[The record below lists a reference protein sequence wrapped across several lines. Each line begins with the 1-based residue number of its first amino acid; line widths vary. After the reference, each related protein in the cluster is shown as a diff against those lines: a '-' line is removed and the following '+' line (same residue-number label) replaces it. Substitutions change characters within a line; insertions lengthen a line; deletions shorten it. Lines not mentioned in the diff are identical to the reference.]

1 MNSILLSTQECGS
14 QELLQLTE
22 MLCREQD
29 FQIIVSRAF
38 PFMEKERKTKTV
50 ENRAGDL
57 LTKLGFKANLKGV
70 VYLKAAAR
78 IGLEDREELEGITKR
93 LYPAIAKE
101 CRTCAGRVEHAI
113 RHAIHTSW
121 EKGDVR
127 QQRMVF
133 GYDRESG
140 NRPTNAEFIARM
152 IDCLERQIISYIPD
166 SFIRKISSNLI
177 KTFKGEQRLAQ
188 VAPETDCSPFIVDRY
203 PEASGY
209 AARSGRYV
217 GNHLQ
222 PGGSLCFL
230 TRSDLPAAC
239 RSGSVRQHRE
249 DGLDPARDRCSGSE
263 FPL

>member
-78 IGLEDREELEGITKR
+78 IGLEDREELEGVTKR

-101 CRTCAGRVEHAI
+101 CRTCAG
-113 RHAIHTSW
+113 IHTSW

-133 GYDRESG
+133 GYDRKSG

-152 IDCLERQIISYIPD
+152 IDCLERQD
-166 SFIRKISSNLI
+166 
-177 KTFKGEQRLAQ
+177 
-188 VAPETDCSPFIVDRY
+188 
-203 PEASGY
+203 
-209 AARSGRYV
+209 
-217 GNHLQ
+217 HLLY
-222 PGGSLCFL
+222 S
-230 TRSDLPAAC
+230 
-239 RSGSVRQHRE
+239 
-249 DGLDPARDRCSGSE
+249 
-263 FPL
+263 

>member
-1 MNSILLSTQECGS
+1 MTHKTAWGLSRRLVILRMSKIWTEGRLQNSILLSTQECGS

-78 IGLEDREELEGITKR
+78 IGLEDREELEGVTKR

-152 IDCLERQIISYIPD
+152 IDCLERQD
-166 SFIRKISSNLI
+166 
-177 KTFKGEQRLAQ
+177 
-188 VAPETDCSPFIVDRY
+188 
-203 PEASGY
+203 
-209 AARSGRYV
+209 
-217 GNHLQ
+217 HLLY
-222 PGGSLCFL
+222 S
-230 TRSDLPAAC
+230 
-239 RSGSVRQHRE
+239 
-249 DGLDPARDRCSGSE
+249 
-263 FPL
+263 

>member
-1 MNSILLSTQECGS
+1 
-14 QELLQLTE
+14 

-78 IGLEDREELEGITKR
+78 IGLENREELEGVTKR

-101 CRTCAGRVEHAI
+101 CRTSAGRVEHAI

-133 GYDRESG
+133 GYDRESE

-152 IDCLERQIISYIPD
+152 IDCLERQD
-166 SFIRKISSNLI
+166 
-177 KTFKGEQRLAQ
+177 
-188 VAPETDCSPFIVDRY
+188 
-203 PEASGY
+203 
-209 AARSGRYV
+209 
-217 GNHLQ
+217 HLLY
-222 PGGSLCFL
+222 S
-230 TRSDLPAAC
+230 
-239 RSGSVRQHRE
+239 
-249 DGLDPARDRCSGSE
+249 
-263 FPL
+263 

>member
-1 MNSILLSTQECGS
+1 MTHKTAWGLSRRLVILRMSKIWTEGRLHEQHLIINAGMRQPGTSSTDGNA
-14 QELLQLTE
+14 LQGTGFSDH
-22 MLCREQD
+22 C
-29 FQIIVSRAF
+29 FKGVSLYGKG
-38 PFMEKERKTKTV
+38 KERKTKTV

-78 IGLEDREELEGITKR
+78 IGLEDREELEGVTKR

-152 IDCLERQIISYIPD
+152 IDCLERQD
-166 SFIRKISSNLI
+166 
-177 KTFKGEQRLAQ
+177 
-188 VAPETDCSPFIVDRY
+188 
-203 PEASGY
+203 
-209 AARSGRYV
+209 
-217 GNHLQ
+217 HLLY
-222 PGGSLCFL
+222 S
-230 TRSDLPAAC
+230 
-239 RSGSVRQHRE
+239 
-249 DGLDPARDRCSGSE
+249 
-263 FPL
+263 

>member
-78 IGLEDREELEGITKR
+78 IGLENREELEGVTKR

-101 CRTCAGRVEHAI
+101 CRTSTCNPACHSYELGKGRCQTAAHGVWI
-113 RHAIHTSW
+113 R
-121 EKGDVR
+121 
-127 QQRMVF
+127 QRK
-133 GYDRESG
+133 
-140 NRPTNAEFIARM
+140 
-152 IDCLERQIISYIPD
+152 
-166 SFIRKISSNLI
+166 RK
-177 KTFKGEQRLAQ
+177 
-188 VAPETDCSPFIVDRY
+188 P
-203 PEASGY
+203 
-209 AARSGRYV
+209 
-217 GNHLQ
+217 
-222 PGGSLCFL
+222 
-230 TRSDLPAAC
+230 SDKRGVYRA
-239 RSGSVRQHRE
+239 H
-249 DGLDPARDRCSGSE
+249 D
-263 FPL
+263 

>member
-93 LYPAIAKE
+93 LYPAIAK
-101 CRTCAGRVEHAI
+101 RMQ
-113 RHAIHTSW
+113 
-121 EKGDVR
+121 DVR
-127 QQRMVF
+127 RQSRACNPACHSYEL
-133 GYDRESG
+133 GKREMSG
-140 NRPTNAEFIARM
+140 SSAW
-152 IDCLERQIISYIPD
+152 CLDTTGKVETVRQ
-166 SFIRKISSNLI
+166 
-177 KTFKGEQRLAQ
+177 
-188 VAPETDCSPFIVDRY
+188 
-203 PEASGY
+203 
-209 AARSGRYV
+209 
-217 GNHLQ
+217 
-222 PGGSLCFL
+222 
-230 TRSDLPAAC
+230 TRSLSHA
-239 RSGSVRQHRE
+239 
-249 DGLDPARDRCSGSE
+249 
-263 FPL
+263 

>member
-38 PFMEKERKTKTV
+38 Q
-50 ENRAGDL
+50 
-57 LTKLGFKANLKGV
+57 ANLKGV

-78 IGLEDREELEGITKR
+78 IGLEDREELEGVTKR

-133 GYDRESG
+133 GYNRESG

-152 IDCLERQIISYIPD
+152 IDCLERQD
-166 SFIRKISSNLI
+166 
-177 KTFKGEQRLAQ
+177 
-188 VAPETDCSPFIVDRY
+188 
-203 PEASGY
+203 
-209 AARSGRYV
+209 
-217 GNHLQ
+217 HLLY
-222 PGGSLCFL
+222 S
-230 TRSDLPAAC
+230 
-239 RSGSVRQHRE
+239 
-249 DGLDPARDRCSGSE
+249 
-263 FPL
+263 

>member
-50 ENRAGDL
+50 ENRAG
-57 LTKLGFKANLKGV
+57 V
-70 VYLKAAAR
+70 
-78 IGLEDREELEGITKR
+78 TKR

-152 IDCLERQIISYIPD
+152 IDCLERQD
-166 SFIRKISSNLI
+166 
-177 KTFKGEQRLAQ
+177 
-188 VAPETDCSPFIVDRY
+188 
-203 PEASGY
+203 
-209 AARSGRYV
+209 
-217 GNHLQ
+217 HLLY
-222 PGGSLCFL
+222 S
-230 TRSDLPAAC
+230 
-239 RSGSVRQHRE
+239 
-249 DGLDPARDRCSGSE
+249 
-263 FPL
+263 

>member
-78 IGLEDREELEGITKR
+78 ISLENREELEGVTKR

-101 CRTCAGRVEHAI
+101 CRTSAGRVEHAI

-133 GYDRESG
+133 GYDRESE

-152 IDCLERQIISYIPD
+152 IDCLERQD
-166 SFIRKISSNLI
+166 
-177 KTFKGEQRLAQ
+177 
-188 VAPETDCSPFIVDRY
+188 
-203 PEASGY
+203 
-209 AARSGRYV
+209 
-217 GNHLQ
+217 HLLY
-222 PGGSLCFL
+222 S
-230 TRSDLPAAC
+230 
-239 RSGSVRQHRE
+239 
-249 DGLDPARDRCSGSE
+249 
-263 FPL
+263 

>member
-78 IGLEDREELEGITKR
+78 IGLEDREELEGVTKR

-127 QQRMVF
+127 QRRMVF

-140 NRPTNAEFIARM
+140 KP
-152 IDCLERQIISYIPD
+152 
-166 SFIRKISSNLI
+166 
-177 KTFKGEQRLAQ
+177 
-188 VAPETDCSPFIVDRY
+188 
-203 PEASGY
+203 
-209 AARSGRYV
+209 
-217 GNHLQ
+217 
-222 PGGSLCFL
+222 
-230 TRSDLPAAC
+230 SDK
-239 RSGSVRQHRE
+239 RGVYRTH
-249 DGLDPARDRCSGSE
+249 D
-263 FPL
+263 

>member
-1 MNSILLSTQECGS
+1 MGIEPKARDFEDGQKGDCMNSILLSTQECGS

-78 IGLEDREELEGITKR
+78 IGLEDREELEGVTKR

-121 EKGDVR
+121 EREMSDSSAWCLDTTGKVETVR
-127 QQRMVF
+127 Q
-133 GYDRESG
+133 
-140 NRPTNAEFIARM
+140 
-152 IDCLERQIISYIPD
+152 
-166 SFIRKISSNLI
+166 
-177 KTFKGEQRLAQ
+177 
-188 VAPETDCSPFIVDRY
+188 
-203 PEASGY
+203 
-209 AARSGRYV
+209 
-217 GNHLQ
+217 
-222 PGGSLCFL
+222 
-230 TRSDLPAAC
+230 TRSLSHA
-239 RSGSVRQHRE
+239 
-249 DGLDPARDRCSGSE
+249 
-263 FPL
+263 

>member
-78 IGLEDREELEGITKR
+78 IGLEDRDELAGVTKR

-152 IDCLERQIISYIPD
+152 IDCLERQD
-166 SFIRKISSNLI
+166 
-177 KTFKGEQRLAQ
+177 
-188 VAPETDCSPFIVDRY
+188 
-203 PEASGY
+203 
-209 AARSGRYV
+209 
-217 GNHLQ
+217 HLLY
-222 PGGSLCFL
+222 S
-230 TRSDLPAAC
+230 
-239 RSGSVRQHRE
+239 
-249 DGLDPARDRCSGSE
+249 
-263 FPL
+263 

>member
-78 IGLEDREELEGITKR
+78 IGLEDREELEGVTKR

-133 GYDRESG
+133 GY
-140 NRPTNAEFIARM
+140 NRNGR
-152 IDCLERQIISYIPD
+152 IISYIPD

-188 VAPETDCSPFIVDRY
+188 VAPETDCSPFIVDR
-203 PEASGY
+203 
-209 AARSGRYV
+209 
-217 GNHLQ
+217 
-222 PGGSLCFL
+222 
-230 TRSDLPAAC
+230 
-239 RSGSVRQHRE
+239 
-249 DGLDPARDRCSGSE
+249 
-263 FPL
+263 

>member
-78 IGLEDREELEGITKR
+78 IGLEDREELAGVTKR

-101 CRTCAGRVEHAI
+101 CRTCAGRVRACNPACHSYELGKGRCQAAAHGVWI
-113 RHAIHTSW
+113 RQGKW
-121 EKGDVR
+121 K
-127 QQRMVF
+127 
-133 GYDRESG
+133 
-140 NRPTNAEFIARM
+140 P
-152 IDCLERQIISYIPD
+152 
-166 SFIRKISSNLI
+166 
-177 KTFKGEQRLAQ
+177 
-188 VAPETDCSPFIVDRY
+188 
-203 PEASGY
+203 
-209 AARSGRYV
+209 
-217 GNHLQ
+217 
-222 PGGSLCFL
+222 
-230 TRSDLPAAC
+230 SDK
-239 RSGSVRQHRE
+239 RGVYRTH
-249 DGLDPARDRCSGSE
+249 D
-263 FPL
+263 